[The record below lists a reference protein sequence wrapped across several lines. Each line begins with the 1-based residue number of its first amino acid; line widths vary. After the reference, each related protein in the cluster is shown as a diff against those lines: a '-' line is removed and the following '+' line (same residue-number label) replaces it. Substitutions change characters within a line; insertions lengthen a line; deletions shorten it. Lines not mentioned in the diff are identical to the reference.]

1 MNWNSCTAIERN
13 PGKVSGQW
21 VFRETRVPVQ
31 ALFDNLD
38 SGATVDE
45 FLSWFEGVSR
55 EQVNEVL
62 QFTSQ
67 SLVVNQ

>member
-1 MNWNSCTAIERN
+1 MDWNQCSVIERI

-21 VFRETRVPVQ
+21 VFRDTRVPVQ

-45 FLSWFEGVSR
+45 FLNWFAGVSR
-55 EQVNEVL
+55 EQVEEVL
-62 QFTSQ
+62 KFTSQ

>member
-1 MNWNSCTAIERN
+1 MDWNLCSAIERN

-21 VFRETRVPVQ
+21 VFRDTRVPVQ

-55 EQVNEVL
+55 QQVDEVL

>member
-1 MNWNSCTAIERN
+1 MDWNQCSVIERI

-21 VFRETRVPVQ
+21 VFRDTRVPVQ

-45 FLSWFEGVSR
+45 FLNWFEGVSR
-55 EQVNEVL
+55 EQVEEVL
-62 QFTSQ
+62 KYNS
-67 SLVVNQ
+67 VH

>member
-1 MNWNSCTAIERN
+1 MDWNLCSSIERN

-21 VFRETRVPVQ
+21 VFRDTRVPVQ

-45 FLSWFEGVSR
+45 FLNWFEGVSR
-55 EQVNEVL
+55 EQVDEVL

>member
-1 MNWNSCTAIERN
+1 MDWNQCSVIERI

-21 VFRETRVPVQ
+21 VFRDTRVPVQ

-45 FLSWFEGVSR
+45 FLNWFEGVSR
-55 EQVNEVL
+55 EQVEEVL
-62 QFTSQ
+62 KFTSQ